1 MRTNRAILTERAT
14 RKGFTLI
21 EILAVVV
28 ILGIISAVILPQMTS
43 RDDQRASAAARM
55 VMSDLLYA
63 QNRAIAQQRVH
74 YVRFDVA
81 NKNYQVLDVFS
92 PAHVI
97 QNPVDGSTFQ
107 VNFATGTLQQ
117 MALQSASFDGQPV
130 LAFDV
135 MGIPQSV
142 NASTGVMS
150 PLTSGSVVVKSG
162 TYTMTVSVS
171 PYSGEL
177 TVQ

>member
-1 MRTNRAILTERAT
+1 
-14 RKGFTLI
+14 
-21 EILAVVV
+21 
-28 ILGIISAVILPQMTS
+28 
-43 RDDQRASAAARM
+43 
-55 VMSDLLYA
+55 
-63 QNRAIAQQRVH
+63 
-74 YVRFDVA
+74 
-81 NKNYQVLDVFS
+81 
-92 PAHVI
+92 
-97 QNPVDGSTFQ
+97 
-107 VNFATGTLQQ
+107 
-117 MALQSASFDGQPV
+117 V

>member
-1 MRTNRAILTERAT
+1 MRTIRNIFSERGA

-28 ILGIISAVILPQMTS
+28 ILGIISAVVLPQMTS

-55 VMSDLLYA
+55 LMSDLLYA

-74 YVRFDVA
+74 YVKFDVA

-97 QNPVDGSTFQ
+97 VNPVDGSTFQ

-117 MALQSASFDGQPV
+117 MALQSASFDGQTV

-142 NASTGVMS
+142 NASTGVMTA
-150 PLTSGSVVVKSG
+150 LTSGSVVVKSG